1 MALLLFFVYLAFG
14 MLPVSLGDS
23 LHQGKHGLDDE
34 LNKKQNTQK
43 SRFIVEKVKKDLH
56 PFQKRKYNKTLRA
69 QNLRTEPLLADP
81 WNARQAE
88 AELLLLEF
96 RRDPLFSDPVKIH
109 ACLSV
114 MDLTLKITHRVIS
127 SSSLL

>member
-1 MALLLFFVYLAFG
+1 MHLAFG

-56 PFQKRKYNKTLRA
+56 PFQKRKYNKTLSG

-88 AELLLLEF
+88 AELLLLC
-96 RRDPLFSDPVKIH
+96 RAWNSDEIH
-109 ACLSV
+109 CSPIL
-114 MDLTLKITHRVIS
+114 
-127 SSSLL
+127 